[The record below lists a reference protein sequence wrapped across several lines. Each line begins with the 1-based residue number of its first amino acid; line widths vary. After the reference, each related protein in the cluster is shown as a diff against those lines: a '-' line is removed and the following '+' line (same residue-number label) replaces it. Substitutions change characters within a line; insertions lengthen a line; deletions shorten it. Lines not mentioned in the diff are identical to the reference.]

1 MQHVVA
7 HARSS
12 VNNLN
17 VMEPIAQS
25 QDETQLAL
33 KCLHLQI
40 ALHQTALLQI
50 ALDLFAPN
58 HHA

>member
-12 VNNLN
+12 VNNQN
-17 VMEPIAQS
+17 VMEPIAQL
-25 QDETQLAL
+25 QNATQLVL
-33 KCLHLQI
+33 RFHHLQI
-40 ALHQTALLQI
+40 ARHKTALLLT
-50 ALDLFAPN
+50 ALDLFATH